1 MSPCEDG
8 DPLAGAVAAEL
19 DLAQPHQE
27 QEEEEKPI
35 PEDADLGQLPPAPAE
50 EEAALPRGHCQ
61 AWLLAPLE
69 DARFLICCTNW
80 Y

>member
-1 MSPCEDG
+1 MSPSDHSG
-8 DPLAGAVAAEL
+8 QPLAAAEL
-19 DLAQPHQE
+19 DPAQAH
-27 QEEEEKPI
+27 EEEEEPPN
-35 PEDADLGQLPPAPAE
+35 PEDADCSPGQLPPAPAE
-50 EEAALPRGHCQ
+50 EAGHPKTYCQ